1 MFWSRINN
9 NRQIGTAMIWQS
21 ICFALCFFSFMMA
34 EAMTN
39 SRAAELLG
47 AEYVNTVYAIGLLCT
62 GVGFLSFSV
71 SRRLFKSERLRKAVI
86 CIVGIVC
93 IISCCVFLTTDQI
106 GLFSLFAG
114 LSLVSCGHIGGCVY
128 YHHAMTFLGSQ
139 YIGRAT
145 GIGMSLAI
153 LVQILIHN
161 FAMQKAAF
169 MSSIAISILL
179 VLFIIFRLP
188 KDWMLENPL
197 PYSSENKTDKKT
209 AGILI
214 AAVALMSLVSGTMDA
229 VITFFDAAGELN
241 VYYGVRL
248 FYALGLLAAGFLTD
262 IQNKKYLPLATACII
277 LLSSASTALLGS
289 NAGAYT
295 GIALMYLYSGFY
307 VIFFT
312 VMFCDFAPKTK
323 HPELWAGMGR
333 VVRCVFVSLTVMPVM
348 QIYKAAGS
356 AALVV
361 ISCALSI
368 VLLLVLLP
376 FIVSAL
382 KKEPEIQAET
392 PSHEELMQ
400 RFAKLYALTP
410 RETEVLE
417 KLLSTEEGVQE
428 IADGLFISRRVL
440 QRYISSVYEKT
451 GTKSRI
457 GLFQN
462 YTKYIAETK

>member
-1 MFWSRINN
+1 MFWNKRNN

-71 SRRLFKSERLRKAVI
+71 SRRLFKSERLRKSVI
-86 CIVGIVC
+86 CIVGIAC
-93 IISCCVFLTTDQI
+93 IVFCCVFLTTNHI
-106 GLFSLFAG
+106 GLFASFAG
-114 LSLVSCGHIGGCVY
+114 LALVSCGHIGGCVY
-128 YHHAMTFLGSQ
+128 YHHAMTFLGSP

-153 LVQILIHN
+153 LIQILIHN
-161 FAMQKAAF
+161 LIVSKAVF
-169 MSSIAISILL
+169 IISIAISILL

-248 FYALGLLAAGFLTD
+248 FYALGLLAAGFLAD
-262 IQNKKYLPLATACII
+262 MQNKKYLPLATACII

-462 YTKYIAETK
+462 YTRYIAENK

>member
-62 GVGFLSFSV
+62 GIGFLSFSV

-93 IISCCVFLTTDQI
+93 IVSCCVFLTTNHI
-106 GLFSLFAG
+106 GLFALFAG
-114 LSLVSCGHIGGCVY
+114 LALVSCGHIGGCVY
-128 YHHAMTFLGSQ
+128 YHHAMTFLGSP

-145 GIGMSLAI
+145 GIGMSIAI
-153 LVQILIHN
+153 LLQILIHN
-161 FAMQKAAF
+161 LIVTKAVF
-169 MSSIAISILL
+169 IISIAISILL

-376 FIVSAL
+376 FIISAL

-417 KLLSTEEGVQE
+417 KLLTTDEGVQE

-462 YTKYIAETK
+462 YTRYIAENK

>member
-1 MFWSRINN
+1 MFWNKRNN

-39 SRAAELLG
+39 SRANELLG
-47 AEYVNTVYAIGLLCT
+47 AERVNTVYAIGLLCT
-62 GVGFLSFSV
+62 GVGFLSFSAL
-71 SRRLFKSERLRKAVI
+71 RRLFKNERVRKAVI

-93 IISCCVFLTTDQI
+93 IISCCVFLTIDHI

-128 YHHAMTFLGSQ
+128 YHHAMTFLGSP

-153 LVQILIHN
+153 LIQILIHN
-161 FAMQKAAF
+161 LIVTKAVF
-169 MSSIAISILL
+169 IISIAISILL

-248 FYALGLLAAGFLTD
+248 FYALGLLAAGFLAD
-262 IQNKKYLPLATACII
+262 MQNKKYLPLATACII

-289 NAGAYT
+289 KAGAYT

-312 VMFCDFAPKTK
+312 VMFCDFASKTK

-462 YTKYIAETK
+462 YTRYIAENK

>member
-86 CIVGIVC
+86 CIVGIAC
-93 IISCCVFLTTDQI
+93 IVSCYVFLTTNHI
-106 GLFSLFAG
+106 GLFALFAG
-114 LSLVSCGHIGGCVY
+114 LALVSCGHIGGCVY
-128 YHHAMTFLGSQ
+128 YHHAMTFLGSP

-145 GIGMSLAI
+145 GIGMSIAI
-153 LVQILIHN
+153 LLQILIHN
-161 FAMQKAAF
+161 LIVTKAVF
-169 MSSIAISILL
+169 IISIAISILL

-376 FIVSAL
+376 FIISAL

-417 KLLSTEEGVQE
+417 KLLTTDEGVQE

-462 YTKYIAETK
+462 YTRYIAENK

>member
-1 MFWSRINN
+1 MFWNKRNN

-86 CIVGIVC
+86 CIVGIAC
-93 IISCCVFLTTDQI
+93 IVSCYVFLTTNHI
-106 GLFSLFAG
+106 GLFALFAG
-114 LSLVSCGHIGGCVY
+114 LALVSCGHIGGCVY
-128 YHHAMTFLGSQ
+128 YHHAMTFLGNP
-139 YIGRAT
+139 YIGRST
-145 GIGMSLAI
+145 GIGMSIAI
-153 LVQILIHN
+153 LLQILIHN
-161 FAMQKAAF
+161 LIVTKAVF
-169 MSSIAISILL
+169 IISIAISILL

-248 FYALGLLAAGFLTD
+248 FYALGLLAAGFLAD
-262 IQNKKYLPLATACII
+262 MQNKKYLPLATACII

-312 VMFCDFAPKTK
+312 IMFCDFAPKTK

-333 VVRCVFVSLTVMPVM
+333 VVRCVFVSLTVM
-348 QIYKAAGS
+348 
-356 AALVV
+356 
-361 ISCALSI
+361 
-368 VLLLVLLP
+368 
-376 FIVSAL
+376 
-382 KKEPEIQAET
+382 
-392 PSHEELMQ
+392 EL
-400 RFAKLYALTP
+400 
-410 RETEVLE
+410 
-417 KLLSTEEGVQE
+417 
-428 IADGLFISRRVL
+428 
-440 QRYISSVYEKT
+440 
-451 GTKSRI
+451 SRI
-457 GLFQN
+457 VQSKKHPKFLIDYCAVCRLQSL
-462 YTKYIAETK
+462 

>member
-1 MFWSRINN
+1 MFWNKRNN

-62 GVGFLSFSV
+62 GIGFLSFSAL
-71 SRRLFKSERLRKAVI
+71 RRLFKSERLRKSVI
-86 CIVGIVC
+86 CIVGIAC
-93 IISCCVFLTTDQI
+93 IVFCCVFLTTNHI
-106 GLFSLFAG
+106 GLFASFAG
-114 LSLVSCGHIGGCVY
+114 LALVSCGHIGGCVY
-128 YHHAMTFLGSQ
+128 YHHAMTFLGSP

-145 GIGMSLAI
+145 GIGMSIAI
-153 LVQILIHN
+153 LLQILIHN
-161 FAMQKAAF
+161 LIVSKAVF
-169 MSSIAISILL
+169 IISIAISILL

-289 NAGAYT
+289 KAGSYT

-312 VMFCDFAPKTK
+312 VMFCDFAPKTR
-323 HPELWAGMGR
+323 HPEFWSGMGR
-333 VVRCVFVSLTVMPVM
+333 VVRCIFVSLTVIPVM
-348 QIYKAAGS
+348 QIYEAAGS

-361 ISCALSI
+361 ISCALSV

-376 FIVSAL
+376 YIVSTL

-462 YTKYIAETK
+462 YTRYIAENK

>member
-1 MFWSRINN
+1 MFWNRRNN

-21 ICFALCFFSFMMA
+21 VCFALCFFSFMMA

-39 SRAAELLG
+39 SRANELLG
-47 AEYVNTVYAIGLLCT
+47 AERVNTVYAIGLLCT
-62 GVGFLSFSV
+62 GVGFLSFSAL
-71 SRRLFKSERLRKAVI
+71 RRLFKNERVRKAVI

-93 IISCCVFLTTDQI
+93 IISCCVFLTIDHI

-128 YHHAMTFLGSQ
+128 YHHAMTFLGSP

-153 LVQILIHN
+153 LIQILIHN
-161 FAMQKAAF
+161 LIVTKAVF
-169 MSSIAISILL
+169 IISIAISILL

-248 FYALGLLAAGFLTD
+248 FYALGLLAAGFLAD
-262 IQNKKYLPLATACII
+262 MQNKKYLPLATACII

-376 FIVSAL
+376 HIVSAL
-382 KKEPEIQAET
+382 KKEAEVQAEAL
-392 PSHEELMQ
+392 SDEELMQ
-400 RFAKLYALTP
+400 RFAKSHMLTP

-417 KLLSTEEGVQE
+417 KLLCTEEGVQE

-440 QRYISSVYEKT
+440 QRYISSIYEKT
-451 GTKSRI
+451 ETKSRI

-462 YTKYIAETK
+462 YTKYIAQIK

>member
-1 MFWSRINN
+1 MFWNRRNN

-39 SRAAELLG
+39 SRANELLG
-47 AEYVNTVYAIGLLCT
+47 AERVNTVYAIGLLCT
-62 GVGFLSFSV
+62 GVGFLSFSAL
-71 SRRLFKSERLRKAVI
+71 RRLFKNERVRKAVI

-93 IISCCVFLTTDQI
+93 IISCCVFLTIDHI

-114 LSLVSCGHIGGCVY
+114 LALVSCGHIGGCVY
-128 YHHAMTFLGSQ
+128 YHHAMTFLGNP
-139 YIGRAT
+139 YIGRST
-145 GIGMSLAI
+145 GIGMSIAI
-153 LVQILIHN
+153 LLQILIHN
-161 FAMQKAAF
+161 LIVTKAVF
-169 MSSIAISILL
+169 IISIAISILL

-417 KLLSTEEGVQE
+417 KLLTTDEGVQE

-462 YTKYIAETK
+462 YTRYIAENK

>member
-1 MFWSRINN
+1 MFWNRRNN

-39 SRAAELLG
+39 SRANELLG
-47 AEYVNTVYAIGLLCT
+47 AERVNTVYAIGLLCT
-62 GVGFLSFSV
+62 GVGFLSFSAL
-71 SRRLFKSERLRKAVI
+71 RRLFKNERVRKAVI

-93 IISCCVFLTTDQI
+93 IISCCVFLTIDHI

-128 YHHAMTFLGSQ
+128 YHHAMTFLGSP

-153 LVQILIHN
+153 LIQILIHN
-161 FAMQKAAF
+161 LIVTKAVF
-169 MSSIAISILL
+169 IISIAISILL

-248 FYALGLLAAGFLTD
+248 FYALGLLAAGFLAD
-262 IQNKKYLPLATACII
+262 MQNKKYLPLATACII

-462 YTKYIAETK
+462 YTRYIAENK

>member
-1 MFWSRINN
+1 MFWNRRNN

-39 SRAAELLG
+39 SRANELLG
-47 AEYVNTVYAIGLLCT
+47 AERVNTVYAIGLLCT
-62 GVGFLSFSV
+62 GVGFLSFSAL
-71 SRRLFKSERLRKAVI
+71 RRLFKNERVRKAVI

-93 IISCCVFLTTDQI
+93 IISCCVFLTIDHI

-128 YHHAMTFLGSQ
+128 YHHAMTFLGSP

-153 LVQILIHN
+153 LIQILIHN
-161 FAMQKAAF
+161 LIVTKAVF
-169 MSSIAISILL
+169 IISIAISILL

-248 FYALGLLAAGFLTD
+248 FYALGLLAAGFLAD
-262 IQNKKYLPLATACII
+262 MQNKKYLPLATACII

-289 NAGAYT
+289 KAGSYT

-462 YTKYIAETK
+462 YTRYIAENK

>member
-1 MFWSRINN
+1 MFWNKRNN

-93 IISCCVFLTTDQI
+93 IISCCVFLTIDHI

-128 YHHAMTFLGSQ
+128 YHHAMTFLGSP

-153 LVQILIHN
+153 LLQILIHN
-161 FAMQKAAF
+161 LIVTKAVF
-169 MSSIAISILL
+169 IISIAISILL

-248 FYALGLLAAGFLTD
+248 FYALGLLAAGFLAD
-262 IQNKKYLPLATACII
+262 MQNKKYLPLATACII

-417 KLLSTEEGVQE
+417 KLLTTDEGVQE

-462 YTKYIAETK
+462 YTRYIAENK

>member
-1 MFWSRINN
+1 MFWNRRNN

-21 ICFALCFFSFMMA
+21 VCFALCFFSFMMA

-39 SRAAELLG
+39 SRANELLG
-47 AEYVNTVYAIGLLCT
+47 AERVNTVYAIGLLCT
-62 GVGFLSFSV
+62 GVGFLSFSAL
-71 SRRLFKSERLRKAVI
+71 RRLFKNERVRKAVI

-114 LSLVSCGHIGGCVY
+114 LALVSCGHIGGCVY
-128 YHHAMTFLGSQ
+128 YHHAMTFLGSP

-145 GIGMSLAI
+145 GIGMSIAI
-153 LVQILIHN
+153 LLQILIHN
-161 FAMQKAAF
+161 LIVSKAVF
-169 MSSIAISILL
+169 IISIAISILL

-248 FYALGLLAAGFLTD
+248 FYALGLLAAGFLAD
-262 IQNKKYLPLATACII
+262 MQNKKYLPLATACII

-333 VVRCVFVSLTVMPVM
+333 VVRC
-348 QIYKAAGS
+348 G
-356 AALVV
+356 V
-361 ISCALSI
+361 I
-368 VLLLVLLP
+368 
-376 FIVSAL
+376 
-382 KKEPEIQAET
+382 
-392 PSHEELMQ
+392 
-400 RFAKLYALTP
+400 
-410 RETEVLE
+410 
-417 KLLSTEEGVQE
+417 
-428 IADGLFISRRVL
+428 
-440 QRYISSVYEKT
+440 
-451 GTKSRI
+451 
-457 GLFQN
+457 
-462 YTKYIAETK
+462 

>member
-1 MFWSRINN
+1 MFWNRRNN

-39 SRAAELLG
+39 SRANELLG
-47 AEYVNTVYAIGLLCT
+47 AERVNTVYAIGLLCT
-62 GVGFLSFSV
+62 GVGFLSFSAL
-71 SRRLFKSERLRKAVI
+71 RRLFKNERVRKAVI

-262 IQNKKYLPLATACII
+262 IRNKKYLPFATACII

-462 YTKYIAETK
+462 YTRYIAENK

>member
-21 ICFALCFFSFMMA
+21 VCFALCFFSFMMA

-39 SRAAELLG
+39 SRANELLG
-47 AEYVNTVYAIGLLCT
+47 AERVNTVYAIGLLCT
-62 GVGFLSFSV
+62 GVGFLSFSAL
-71 SRRLFKSERLRKAVI
+71 RRLFKNERVRKAVI
-86 CIVGIVC
+86 CIIGIAC
-93 IISCCVFLTTDQI
+93 IVSCCVFLTTNHI
-106 GLFSLFAG
+106 GLFALFAG
-114 LSLVSCGHIGGCVY
+114 LALVSCGHIGGCVY

-248 FYALGLLAAGFLTD
+248 FYALGLLAAGFLAD
-262 IQNKKYLPLATACII
+262 MQNKKYLPLATACII

-289 NAGAYT
+289 KAGSYT

>member
-1 MFWSRINN
+1 MFWNKRNN

-86 CIVGIVC
+86 CIVGIAC
-93 IISCCVFLTTDQI
+93 IVSCYVFLTTNHI
-106 GLFSLFAG
+106 GLFALFAG
-114 LSLVSCGHIGGCVY
+114 LALVSCGHIGGCVY
-128 YHHAMTFLGSQ
+128 YHHAMTFLGNP
-139 YIGRAT
+139 YIGRST
-145 GIGMSLAI
+145 GIGMSIAI
-153 LVQILIHN
+153 LLQILIHN
-161 FAMQKAAF
+161 LIVSKAVF
-169 MSSIAISILL
+169 IISIAISILL

-462 YTKYIAETK
+462 YTRYIAENK

>member
-62 GVGFLSFSV
+62 GIGFLSFSAL
-71 SRRLFKSERLRKAVI
+71 RRLFKSERLRKAVI
-86 CIVGIVC
+86 CIVGIAC
-93 IISCCVFLTTDQI
+93 IVSCYVFLTTNHI
-106 GLFSLFAG
+106 GLFALFAG
-114 LSLVSCGHIGGCVY
+114 IALVSCGHIGGCVY
-128 YHHAMTFLGSQ
+128 YHHAMTFLGNP
-139 YIGRAT
+139 YIGRST
-145 GIGMSLAI
+145 GIGMSIAI
-153 LVQILIHN
+153 LLQILIHN

-169 MSSIAISILL
+169 MSSIAVSILF

-209 AGILI
+209 AVILI

-229 VITFFDAAGELN
+229 VITFFDAAGEIN

-262 IQNKKYLPLATACII
+262 IQNKKYLSMATACII

-289 NAGAYT
+289 KAGSYT

-312 VMFCDFAPKTK
+312 VMFCDFAPKTGR
-323 HPELWAGMGR
+323 PEFWTGMGR
-333 VVRCVFVSLTVMPVM
+333 VVRCAFVALAVMPVM
-348 QIYKAAGS
+348 RVYETAGS
-356 AALVV
+356 VALVV

-368 VLLLVLLP
+368 ALLLVLLP
-376 FIVSAL
+376 YIVSAL
-382 KKEPEIQAET
+382 KKEAEVQAET
-392 PSHEELMQ
+392 LSHEELMQ
-400 RFAKLYALTP
+400 RFAKSHMLTP
-410 RETEVLE
+410 REAEVLE
-417 KLLSTEEGVQE
+417 KLLCTEEGVQE

-462 YTKYIAETK
+462 

>member
-1 MFWSRINN
+1 MFWNRRNN

-39 SRAAELLG
+39 SRANELLG
-47 AEYVNTVYAIGLLCT
+47 AERVNTVYAIGLLCT
-62 GVGFLSFSV
+62 GVGFLSFSAL
-71 SRRLFKSERLRKAVI
+71 RRLFKNERVRKAVI

-93 IISCCVFLTTDQI
+93 IISCCVFLTIDHI

-128 YHHAMTFLGSQ
+128 YHHAMTFLRSP

-153 LVQILIHN
+153 LIQILIHN
-161 FAMQKAAF
+161 LIVTKAVF
-169 MSSIAISILL
+169 IISIAISILL

-248 FYALGLLAAGFLTD
+248 FYALGLLAAGFLAD
-262 IQNKKYLPLATACII
+262 MQNKKYLPLATACII

-462 YTKYIAETK
+462 YTRYIAENK

>member
-1 MFWSRINN
+1 
-9 NRQIGTAMIWQS
+9 
-21 ICFALCFFSFMMA
+21 
-34 EAMTN
+34 MTN

-62 GVGFLSFSV
+62 GVGFLSFSAL
-71 SRRLFKSERLRKAVI
+71 RRLFKNERVRKAVI

-214 AAVALMSLVSGTMDA
+214 IAVALMSLVSGTMDA

-248 FYALGLLAAGFLTD
+248 FYALGLLAAGFLAD
-262 IQNKKYLPLATACII
+262 MQNKKYLPLATACII

-428 IADGLFISRRVL
+428 IAGGLFISRRVL

>member
-1 MFWSRINN
+1 MFWNKRNN

-21 ICFALCFFSFMMA
+21 VCFALCFFSFMMA

-47 AEYVNTVYAIGLLCT
+47 AERVNTVYAIGLLCT
-62 GVGFLSFSV
+62 GVGFLSFSAL
-71 SRRLFKSERLRKAVI
+71 RRLFKNERVRKAVI

-128 YHHAMTFLGSQ
+128 YHHAMTFLGSP

-153 LVQILIHN
+153 LIQILIHN
-161 FAMQKAAF
+161 LIVTKAVF
-169 MSSIAISILL
+169 IISIAISILL

-248 FYALGLLAAGFLTD
+248 FYALGLLAAGFLAD
-262 IQNKKYLPLATACII
+262 MQNKKYLPLATACII

-289 NAGAYT
+289 KAGSYT

-312 VMFCDFAPKTK
+312 VMFCDFASKTK

-462 YTKYIAETK
+462 YTRYIAENK

>member
-1 MFWSRINN
+1 MFWNKRNN

-62 GVGFLSFSV
+62 GVGFLSFSAL
-71 SRRLFKSERLRKAVI
+71 RRLFKSERLRKAVI

-93 IISCCVFLTTDQI
+93 IISCCVFLTIDHI
-106 GLFSLFAG
+106 RLFSLFAG
-114 LSLVSCGHIGGCVY
+114 LALVSCGHIGGCVY
-128 YHHAMTFLGSQ
+128 YHHAMTFLGNP
-139 YIGRAT
+139 YIGRST
-145 GIGMSLAI
+145 GIGMSIAI
-153 LVQILIHN
+153 LLQILIHN
-161 FAMQKAAF
+161 LIVTKAVF
-169 MSSIAISILL
+169 IISIAISILL

-462 YTKYIAETK
+462 YTRYIAENK

>member
-1 MFWSRINN
+1 MFLERIKC
-9 NRQIGTAMIWQS
+9 NRQTGRAMMWQS

-39 SRAAELLG
+39 SRATELLG
-47 AEYVNTVYAIGLLCT
+47 AESVNAVYAIGLLCT
-62 GVGFLSFSV
+62 GAGFLSFSAL
-71 SRRLFKSERLRKAVI
+71 RKLFKNEKVRKAVI
-86 CIVGIVC
+86 CSVGIVC
-93 IISCCVFLTTDQI
+93 IISCCVFLTTDNV
-106 GLFSLFAG
+106 GLFFLFAG

-128 YHHAMTFLGSQ
+128 YHHAMTFLGSP

-153 LVQILIHN
+153 LIQILIHN

-169 MSSIAISILL
+169 MSSIAVSILF

-209 AGILI
+209 AVILI

-229 VITFFDAAGELN
+229 VITFFDATGDLN

-248 FYALGLLAAGFLTD
+248 FYALGLLAAGFLAD
-262 IQNKKYLPLATACII
+262 MQNKKYLPLATACII

-289 NAGAYT
+289 KAGAYT

-333 VVRCVFVSLTVMPVM
+333 VVRCVFVSLTVVPVM
-348 QIYKAAGS
+348 RIYEAAGS

-361 ISCALSI
+361 MSCALSV

-376 FIVSAL
+376 YIVSAL
-382 KKEPEIQAET
+382 KKESEAQKEAL
-392 PSHEELMQ
+392 SHEELMQ
-400 RFAKLYALTP
+400 RFAVSYALTP

-417 KLLSTEEGVQE
+417 KLLLTEDGVQE

-440 QRYISSVYEKT
+440 QK
-451 GTKSRI
+451 
-457 GLFQN
+457 
-462 YTKYIAETK
+462 

>member
-1 MFWSRINN
+1 MFWNKRNN

-39 SRAAELLG
+39 SRANELLG
-47 AEYVNTVYAIGLLCT
+47 AERVNTVYAIGLLCT
-62 GVGFLSFSV
+62 GVGFLSFSAL
-71 SRRLFKSERLRKAVI
+71 RRLFKNERVRKAVI

-93 IISCCVFLTTDQI
+93 IISCCVFLTIDHI

-128 YHHAMTFLGSQ
+128 YHHAMTFLGSP

-153 LVQILIHN
+153 LIQILIHN
-161 FAMQKAAF
+161 LIVTKAVF
-169 MSSIAISILL
+169 IISIAISILL

-248 FYALGLLAAGFLTD
+248 FYALGLLAAGFLAD
-262 IQNKKYLPLATACII
+262 MQNKKYLPLATACII

-376 FIVSAL
+376 FIVSDL

>member
-1 MFWSRINN
+1 MFWNKRNN

-21 ICFALCFFSFMMA
+21 VCFALCFFSFMMA

-39 SRAAELLG
+39 SRANELLG
-47 AEYVNTVYAIGLLCT
+47 AERVNTVYAIGLLCT
-62 GVGFLSFSV
+62 GVGFLSFSAL
-71 SRRLFKSERLRKAVI
+71 RRLFKNERVRKAII

-214 AAVALMSLVSGTMDA
+214 IAVALMSLVSGTMDA

-241 VYYGVRL
+241 VYYGVRS
-248 FYALGLLAAGFLTD
+248 FYALGLLAAGFLAD
-262 IQNKKYLPLATACII
+262 MQNKKYLPLATACII

-289 NAGAYT
+289 KAGSYT

-323 HPELWAGMGR
+323 HPELWVGMGR

-440 QRYISSVYEKT
+440 QRYISSVYKKT

>member
-1 MFWSRINN
+1 MFWNKRNN

-39 SRAAELLG
+39 SRANELLG
-47 AEYVNTVYAIGLLCT
+47 AERVNTVYAIGLLCT
-62 GVGFLSFSV
+62 GVGFLSFSAL
-71 SRRLFKSERLRKAVI
+71 RRLFKNERVRKAVI

-93 IISCCVFLTTDQI
+93 IISCCVFLTIDHI

-114 LSLVSCGHIGGCVY
+114 LALVSCGHIGGCVY
-128 YHHAMTFLGSQ
+128 YHHAMTFLGNP
-139 YIGRAT
+139 YIGRST
-145 GIGMSLAI
+145 GIGMSIAI
-153 LVQILIHN
+153 LLQILIHN
-161 FAMQKAAF
+161 LIVTKAVF
-169 MSSIAISILL
+169 IISIAISILL

-462 YTKYIAETK
+462 YTRYIAENK

>member
-62 GVGFLSFSV
+62 GIGFLSFSAL
-71 SRRLFKSERLRKAVI
+71 RRLFKSERLRKAVI

-93 IISCCVFLTTDQI
+93 IISCCVFLTIDHI

-128 YHHAMTFLGSQ
+128 YHHAMTFLGNP
-139 YIGRAT
+139 YIGRST
-145 GIGMSLAI
+145 GIGMSIAI
-153 LVQILIHN
+153 LLQILIHN
-161 FAMQKAAF
+161 LIVTKAVF
-169 MSSIAISILL
+169 IISIAISILL

-229 VITFFDAAGELN
+229 VITFFDATGEIDI
-241 VYYGVRL
+241 YYGMRL

-262 IQNKKYLPLATACII
+262 VQNKKYLPLATACII

-289 NAGAYT
+289 NAGAYM
-295 GIALMYLYSGFY
+295 GIALMYFYNGFY

-312 VMFCDFAPKTK
+312 VMFCDFAPKTGR
-323 HPELWAGMGR
+323 PEFWTGMGR
-333 VVRCVFVSLTVMPVM
+333 VVRCAFVALAVMPVM
-348 QIYKAAGS
+348 RVYETAGS
-356 AALVV
+356 VALVV

-368 VLLLVLLP
+368 TLLLVLLP
-376 FIVSAL
+376 HIVSAL
-382 KKEPEIQAET
+382 KKEAEVQAEAL
-392 PSHEELMQ
+392 SDEELMQ
-400 RFAKLYALTP
+400 RFAKSHMLTP

-417 KLLSTEEGVQE
+417 KLLCTEEGVQE

-462 YTKYIAETK
+462 YTRYIAETK

>member
-1 MFWSRINN
+1 MFWNKRNN

-62 GVGFLSFSV
+62 GIGFLSFSAL
-71 SRRLFKSERLRKAVI
+71 RRLFKSERLRKSVI
-86 CIVGIVC
+86 CIVGIAC
-93 IISCCVFLTTDQI
+93 IVFCCVFLTTDHI

-128 YHHAMTFLGSQ
+128 YHHAMTFLGSP

-161 FAMQKAAF
+161 FAMQKAVF

-248 FYALGLLAAGFLTD
+248 FYALGLLAAGFLAD
-262 IQNKKYLPLATACII
+262 MQNKKYLPLATACII

-462 YTKYIAETK
+462 YTRYIAENK

>member
-1 MFWSRINN
+1 MFWNKRNN

-86 CIVGIVC
+86 CIVGIAC
-93 IISCCVFLTTDQI
+93 IVSCCVFLTTNHI
-106 GLFSLFAG
+106 GLFALFAG

-128 YHHAMTFLGSQ
+128 YHHAMTFLGNP
-139 YIGRAT
+139 YIGRST
-145 GIGMSLAI
+145 GIGMSIAI
-153 LVQILIHN
+153 LLQILIHN
-161 FAMQKAAF
+161 LIVTKAVF
-169 MSSIAISILL
+169 IISIAISILL

-417 KLLSTEEGVQE
+417 KLLTTDEGVQE

-462 YTKYIAETK
+462 YTRYIAENK

>member
-1 MFWSRINN
+1 MFWNRRNN

-62 GVGFLSFSV
+62 GVGFLSFSAL
-71 SRRLFKSERLRKAVI
+71 RRLFKNERVRKAVI

-214 AAVALMSLVSGTMDA
+214 IAVALMSLVSGTMDA

-248 FYALGLLAAGFLTD
+248 FYALGLLAAGFLAD
-262 IQNKKYLPLATACII
+262 MQNKKYLPLATACII

-428 IADGLFISRRVL
+428 IAGGLFISRRVL

>member
-1 MFWSRINN
+1 MFWNRRNN
-9 NRQIGTAMIWQS
+9 IRQIGTAMIWQS

-39 SRAAELLG
+39 SRANELLG
-47 AEYVNTVYAIGLLCT
+47 AERVNTVYAIGLLCT
-62 GVGFLSFSV
+62 GVGFLSFSAL
-71 SRRLFKSERLRKAVI
+71 RRLFKNERVRKAVI

-93 IISCCVFLTTDQI
+93 IISCCVFLTIDHI

-153 LVQILIHN
+153 LIQILIHN
-161 FAMQKAAF
+161 LIVTKAVF
-169 MSSIAISILL
+169 IISIAISILL

-229 VITFFDAAGELN
+229 VITFFDATGELN

-248 FYALGLLAAGFLTD
+248 FYALGLLAAGFLAD
-262 IQNKKYLPLATACII
+262 MQNKKYLPLATACII

-462 YTKYIAETK
+462 YTRYIAENK

>member
-1 MFWSRINN
+1 MFWNRRNN

-39 SRAAELLG
+39 SRANELLG
-47 AEYVNTVYAIGLLCT
+47 AERVNTVYAIGLLCT
-62 GVGFLSFSV
+62 GVGFLSFSAL
-71 SRRLFKSERLRKAVI
+71 RRLFKNERVRKAVI

-93 IISCCVFLTTDQI
+93 IISCCVFLTIDHI

-128 YHHAMTFLGSQ
+128 YHHAMTFLGSP

-153 LVQILIHN
+153 LIQILIHN
-161 FAMQKAAF
+161 LIVTKAVF
-169 MSSIAISILL
+169 IISIAISILL

-248 FYALGLLAAGFLTD
+248 FYALGLLAAGFLAD
-262 IQNKKYLPLATACII
+262 MQNKKYLPLATACII

-289 NAGAYT
+289 KAGSYT

-462 YTKYIAETK
+462 YTRYIAETK

>member
-62 GVGFLSFSV
+62 GIGFLSFSAL
-71 SRRLFKSERLRKAVI
+71 RRLFKSERLRKAVI

-93 IISCCVFLTTDQI
+93 IVSCCVFLTTNHI
-106 GLFSLFAG
+106 GLFALFAG
-114 LSLVSCGHIGGCVY
+114 LALVSCGHIGGCVY
-128 YHHAMTFLGSQ
+128 YHHAMTFLGNP
-139 YIGRAT
+139 YIGRTT
-145 GIGMSLAI
+145 GIGMSIAI
-153 LVQILIHN
+153 LLQILIHN
-161 FAMQKAAF
+161 LIVTKAVF
-169 MSSIAISILL
+169 IISIAISIIL

-197 PYSSENKTDKKT
+197 PYSSDNKTDKKT

-229 VITFFDAAGELN
+229 VITFFDATGEIDI
-241 VYYGVRL
+241 YYGMRL

-262 IQNKKYLPLATACII
+262 VQNKKYLPLATACII

-295 GIALMYLYSGFY
+295 GIALMYFYNGFY

-312 VMFCDFAPKTK
+312 VMFCDFAPKTGR
-323 HPELWAGMGR
+323 PEFWTGMGR
-333 VVRCVFVSLTVMPVM
+333 VVRCAFVALAVMPVM
-348 QIYKAAGS
+348 RVYETAGS
-356 AALVV
+356 VALVV

-368 VLLLVLLP
+368 TLLLVLLP
-376 FIVSAL
+376 HIVSAL
-382 KKEPEIQAET
+382 KKEAEVQAEAL
-392 PSHEELMQ
+392 SDEELMQ
-400 RFAKLYALTP
+400 RFAKSHMLTP

-417 KLLSTEEGVQE
+417 KLLCTEEGVQE

-462 YTKYIAETK
+462 YTRYIAENK

>member
-62 GVGFLSFSV
+62 GIGFLSFSAL
-71 SRRLFKSERLRKAVI
+71 RRLFKSERLRKAVI
-86 CIVGIVC
+86 CIVGIAC
-93 IISCCVFLTTDQI
+93 IVSCCVFLTTNHI
-106 GLFSLFAG
+106 GLFALFAG
-114 LSLVSCGHIGGCVY
+114 IALVSCGHIGGCVY

-153 LVQILIHN
+153 LIQILIHN

-169 MSSIAISILL
+169 MSSIAVSILF

-229 VITFFDAAGELN
+229 VITFFDATGDLN

-248 FYALGLLAAGFLTD
+248 FYALGLLAAGFLAD
-262 IQNKKYLPLATACII
+262 MQNKKYLPLATACII

-312 VMFCDFAPKTK
+312 VMFCDFAPKTGR
-323 HPELWAGMGR
+323 PEFWAGMGR

-400 RFAKLYALTP
+400 RFAVSYALTP

-417 KLLSTEEGVQE
+417 KLLLTEDGVQE

-462 YTKYIAETK
+462 YTKFISDIK

>member
-1 MFWSRINN
+1 MFWNKRNN

-62 GVGFLSFSV
+62 GVGFLSFSAL
-71 SRRLFKSERLRKAVI
+71 RRLFKNERVRKAVI

-93 IISCCVFLTTDQI
+93 IISCCVFLTIDHI

-128 YHHAMTFLGSQ
+128 YHHAMTFLGSP

-161 FAMQKAAF
+161 LIVTKAVF
-169 MSSIAISILL
+169 IISIAISILL

-289 NAGAYT
+289 KAGAYT

-462 YTKYIAETK
+462 YTRYIAENK